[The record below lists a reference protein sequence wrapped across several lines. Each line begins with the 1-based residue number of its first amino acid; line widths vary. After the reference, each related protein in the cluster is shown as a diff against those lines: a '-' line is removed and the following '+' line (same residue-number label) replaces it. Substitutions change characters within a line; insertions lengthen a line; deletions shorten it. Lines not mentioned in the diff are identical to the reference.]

1 MARAHTKAHTTRR
14 DRTRRKLRKTYTLS
28 REAVSILE
36 AERKARKAV
45 SSSSALDEL
54 LRERQH
60 QSEMQQIAASV
71 TGYYD
76 SLTEQDL
83 QEQNLW
89 GEFSR
94 SQFPP
99 E

>member
-1 MARAHTKAHTTRR
+1 MPKAHTRR
-14 DRTRRKLRKTYTLS
+14 HTGAHIRPSRKVRKTYTLS

-45 SSSSALDEL
+45 SSSSVLDEL
-54 LRERQH
+54 LRERQR
-60 QSEMQQIAASV
+60 QNEMSQIAASV

-76 SLTEQDL
+76 SLTADDL

-89 GEFSR
+89 GEFAR

>member
-1 MARAHTKAHTTRR
+1 VRSP
-14 DRTRRKLRKTYTLS
+14 RKVRKTYTLS

-54 LRERQH
+54 LRERQR
-60 QSEMQQIAASV
+60 QNETQRIAASV
-71 TGYYD
+71 TSYYD
-76 SLTEQDL
+76 SLSDEDL

-89 GEFSR
+89 GEFAR

>member
-1 MARAHTKAHTTRR
+1 MPKAHTRR
-14 DRTRRKLRKTYTLS
+14 HIGRRIRTSRKLRKTYTLTE
-28 REAVSILE
+28 EAVSILE

-45 SSSSALDEL
+45 SSSSALEQL
-54 LRERQH
+54 LRERQR
-60 QSEMQQIAASV
+60 ENETQQIAASV
-71 TGYYD
+71 TNYYD
-76 SLTEQDL
+76 SLSNEDL

-89 GEFSR
+89 GEFAR